1 VITGVVKANLVV
13 TIVFLANCS
22 AALSQSFDKSK
33 PSGRA
38 CIGVVNSLNGD
49 EEALRA
55 RATAG
60 PHQKVVAHLDATA
73 KCEAL
78 VAMFAR
84 SGQVVPG
91 WRPQFVDVTA
101 RNEVLLPRAPV
112 SWTWEKDTGP
122 FEASVLFLAP
132 GSKDGGEIRAL
143 VNAMQGTRDE
153 AVLRLQGNKLRE
165 LIGRAKVD
173 KAAAQRAPKPDSEV
187 AGTMRMVVG
196 FEWRDSARAVNFSAD
211 KPGAL
216 IFPAA
221 DGR

>member
-1 VITGVVKANLVV
+1 VKAILLV

-22 AALSQSFDKSK
+22 PALSQALDKSK

-55 RATAG
+55 RAIAG
-60 PHQKVVAHLDATA
+60 PHQKMVAHLDATV
-73 KCEAL
+73 KCDAL
-78 VAMFAR
+78 VAIFTK

-91 WRPQFVDVTA
+91 WRPQFVDVAA

-122 FEASVLFLAP
+122 IEAYVLFFAA
-132 GSKDGGEIRAL
+132 GSKDSGEIRAL

-165 LIGRAKVD
+165 LIGRANVD

-196 FEWRDSARAVNFSAD
+196 FEWRDSARAVNFAAD

-221 DGR
+221 DAK